1 MLNPSQ
7 GSGSSG
13 GGQQQGSR
21 RLEKKKKSRKNQRK
35 GEEKAPNDKM
45 AFARKNHDVSCSC
58 SPLANELVPA
68 LLQSRIHHGLPI
80 HYLVF
85 TVRESSLESM

>member
-21 RLEKKKKSRKNQRK
+21 RLEKKKKKKKVGKIREK
-35 GEEKAPNDKM
+35 GKKRHPMTKWHLQERIMTFRA
-45 AFARKNHDVSCSC
+45 AV
-58 SPLANELVPA
+58 
-68 LLQSRIHHGLPI
+68 LL
-80 HYLVF
+80 
-85 TVRESSLESM
+85 